1 MTYFS
6 HGSTPDNMKKALQ
19 ANNMALMDDRYFHC
33 GSDLKGNGHPDGL
46 PFFTGVENGER
57 SEYVRYGQRML
68 LEKIKAKPINET
80 YLYTLPGMIQF
91 RKTRS
96 IIANETFLAED
107 GKHSDTS
114 IGATGDFRYKD
125 RRFEFPFGMIYNEE
139 FPNILAAGRVAGA
152 DDDGWEIS
160 RMIPSAALTGEAA
173 GVAAALMIRQ
183 GKTAADLN
191 VEDVQKILEKNNVKL
206 RF

>member
-6 HGSTPDNMKKALQ
+6 HGTTPDNMEKALQ
-19 ANNMALMDDRYFHC
+19 ANDMALMDDIYFHC
-33 GSDLKGNGHPDGL
+33 GSNLKGNGHPAEL
-46 PFFTGVENGER
+46 PFFTGVENSER
-57 SEYVRYGQRML
+57 SEYVRYGQQML
-68 LEKIKAKPINET
+68 LERIKEKPINET

-96 IIANETFLAED
+96 IIADDTFLAED

-114 IGATGDFRYKD
+114 IGATGDFRHKD
-125 RRFEFPFGMIYNEE
+125 RRYEFPFGMIYNKN

-183 GKTAADLN
+183 SKAAAGLN
-191 VEDVQKILEKNNVKL
+191 IADVQKLLEKNNVKL